1 MGFFE
6 ALSRL
11 DRRVVYLLIFIG
23 TFVPFV
29 VPLGL
34 PVNVTPPVE
43 SLFDKIESLEKGDYI
58 LVSFDYGPTTYPEN
72 APMAS
77 ALIRHAFVKELKVIV
92 IALFPLG
99 GFTMAEQELN
109 LVAEEYAD
117 THRYG
122 IDYLNLGYKDGAQA
136 AMKQLGENFSAVF
149 PTDNRGTPFN
159 EIPMFQPALT
169 SGDSV
174 FSYDDVEIVC
184 SFATGI
190 IGEWWAN
197 LVNAQFGTPVA
208 VGCTAVSAPKYYAYY
223 NAGQMLGLLG
233 GLKGASEYERLL
245 TRTYGDQE
253 PRIASVYADPMV
265 YTASKAM
272 DVQTIDHT
280 IIIIFIVLG
289 NIAFFIST
297 RREKKEQLSS

>member
-1 MGFFE
+1 VGLSS
-6 ALSRL
+6 LSRI
-11 DRRVVYLLIFIG
+11 DRRFVYFLIFIG
-23 TFVPFV
+23 TFIPFV
-29 VPLGL
+29 IPLGL
-34 PVNVTPPVE
+34 PVNVTPPVRD
-43 SLFDKIESLEKGDYI
+43 LFDKIESLEEGDYI

-72 APMAS
+72 APMAD
-77 ALIRHAFVKELKVIV
+77 AVLRHAFIKELKVVV

-99 GFTMAEQELN
+99 GFTMADQELN
-109 LVAEEYAD
+109 LVAEEYRD
-117 THRYG
+117 THEYG
-122 IDYLNLGYKDGAQA
+122 RDFVYLGYKDGAQA
-136 AMKQLGENFSAVF
+136 AMKQLGEDFSAVF

-159 EIPMFQPALT
+159 EIPIFQPMLN
-169 SGDSV
+169 SGDNK
-174 FSYDDVEIVC
+174 FSYEDVRIVC

-245 TRTYGDQE
+245 TKAYGDTDQ
-253 PRIASVYADPMV
+253 RISRV
-265 YTASKAM
+265 YTDPKIYTATKAM

-280 IIIIFIVLG
+280 IIIIFIIIG
-289 NIAFFIST
+289 NVSFFLS
-297 RREKKEQLSS
+297 RRGAGR

>member
-1 MGFFE
+1 VGFFE
-6 ALSRL
+6 TLSRL
-11 DRRVVYLLIFIG
+11 DRRVVYILIFIG

-29 VPLGL
+29 IPLGL
-34 PVNVTPPVE
+34 PVNVTPPVQ

-72 APMAS
+72 APMAT
-77 ALIRHAFVKELKVIV
+77 AVMRHAFVKELKVIV

-99 GFTMAEQELN
+99 SFTMAEQELGQ
-109 LVAEEYAD
+109 VAEEFSD
-117 THRYG
+117 THQYG
-122 IDYLNLGYKDGAQA
+122 IDYVNLGYKDGAQA
-136 AMKQLGENFSAVF
+136 VMKQLGEDFNAIF
-149 PTDNRGTPFN
+149 PTDNRGTAFE
-159 EIPMFQPALT
+159 EIPLFQEALM
-169 SGDSV
+169 SGDST
-174 FSYDDVEIVC
+174 FSYDDLEIVC

-245 TRTYGDQE
+245 TRAYGEQE
-253 PRIASVYADPMV
+253 PRIASVYSDPMV

-280 IIIIFIVLG
+280 IIIIFIILG

-297 RREKKEQLSS
+297 RREKKERLSS

>member
-1 MGFFE
+1 MRFFE
-6 ALSRL
+6 ALSKL
-11 DRRVVYLLIFIG
+11 DRRVVYLLIFVG

-34 PVNVTPPVE
+34 PVNVTPPVK
-43 SLFDKIESLEKGDYI
+43 SLFDKIESLEEGDYI

-72 APMAS
+72 APMAD
-77 ALIRHAFVKELKVIV
+77 ALMRHAFIKKLKVVV

-99 GFTMAEQELN
+99 GFTMAEEELN
-109 LVAEEYAD
+109 RVAEEFAD
-117 THRYG
+117 THHYG
-122 IDYLNLGYKDGAQA
+122 IDYVNLGYKDGAQA
-136 AMKQLGENFSAVF
+136 AMKQLGEDFSAVF
-149 PTDNRGTPFN
+149 PTDNRNTPFD

-169 SGDSV
+169 SGDST
-174 FSYDDVEIVC
+174 FSYDDLKIVC

-197 LVNAQFGTPVA
+197 LVNAQFGVPVA

-245 TRTYGDQE
+245 TRTYSDQE
-253 PRIASVYADPMV
+253 PRIASVYMDPMV

-289 NIAFFIST
+289 NIAFFVSM
-297 RREKKEQLSS
+297 RREKRERLSG